1 MVELEILKCFHLNQ
15 SWFKTLNL
23 LLWIDNQGMMKIL
36 CANIVIL
43 LRVWYVHLWC
53 CYWAA
58 MCWFYQKLIPLM
70 PFIVFLRYFYLL
82 LGSKYICIYLFP
94 FPARQSSCDVLLGK
108 FVRKYFLDLCRPRP
122 FFAFNLYYCRNIDS
136 LRKAIKWFQELIL
149 NAFILC

>member
-1 MVELEILKCFHLNQ
+1 
-15 SWFKTLNL
+15 
-23 LLWIDNQGMMKIL
+23 
-36 CANIVIL
+36 
-43 LRVWYVHLWC
+43 
-53 CYWAA
+53 

-70 PFIVFLRYFYLL
+70 PFIVFLLYFYLL

-136 LRKAIKWFQELIL
+136 LRKAIRWFQELFL
-149 NAFILC
+149 NAFFYVRSFYYGNLNMWRHMKFIYFMNIRLKTITIWNKNWFHTHWRCPREEFLNFSSVGQFPF

>member
-1 MVELEILKCFHLNQ
+1 
-15 SWFKTLNL
+15 
-23 LLWIDNQGMMKIL
+23 MMKIL
-36 CANIVIL
+36 SANVVIL
-43 LRVWYVHLWC
+43 SRVWYVHLWC

-70 PFIVFLRYFYLL
+70 PFIVFLLYFYLL

-136 LRKAIKWFQELIL
+136 LRKAIRWFQELFL
-149 NAFILC
+149 NAFFYVRSFYYGNLNMWRHMKFILNFVSYIYFI